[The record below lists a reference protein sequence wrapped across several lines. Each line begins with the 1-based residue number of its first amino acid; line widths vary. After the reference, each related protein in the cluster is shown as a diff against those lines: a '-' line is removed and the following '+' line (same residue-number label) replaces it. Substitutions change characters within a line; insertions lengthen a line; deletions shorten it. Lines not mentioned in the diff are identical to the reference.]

1 MTKSLIAVV
10 ALAVAFFYAPPAA
23 AAQAP
28 EHLKMKGMSE
38 QQRWVAEVERLQRE
52 IMDAIRDRDA
62 KALERVLSDD
72 FVYRSPEGEV
82 NRADFI
88 KNVIALPGHILS
100 VEGKDLRVRIF
111 GETAVMT
118 GVQLSVLRT
127 DDRKELESIAAF
139 TDIFVRRRGRWLLA
153 LAHGVELQTPP
164 APRQ

>member
-1 MTKSLIAVV
+1 MTKSLIAVA
-10 ALAVAFFYAPPAA
+10 ALAVAFFSAPPAA
-23 AAQAP
+23 AQSP

-38 QQRWVAEVERLQRE
+38 QQRWVVEIERLQRE

-62 KALERVLSDD
+62 KALERILSDD

-88 KNVIALPGHILS
+88 KNVVALPGRIVS
-100 VEGKDLRVRIF
+100 VEGKDMRVRIF

-118 GVQLSVLRT
+118 GVQLSVVHSE
-127 DDRKELESIAAF
+127 DRKELESIAAF
-139 TDIFVRRRGRWLLA
+139 TDVFVRRRGRWLLA

-164 APRQ
+164 APQQ